1 MYYLSNTISRL
12 PEAPICAISTKK
24 LPELFSPGSSGSSDI
39 NNSVDHVTAVELSVS
54 ERCIELNEQ

>member
-24 LPELFSPGSSGSSDI
+24 
-39 NNSVDHVTAVELSVS
+39 TAGAFQP
-54 ERCIELNEQ
+54 RQFRIIRYQQQC